1 MQNDENQN
9 KFGAENWKEE
19 KMVNRFILKSYV
31 DSSMQAWNDL
41 MTSANELQGATL
53 LMWEA
58 FYLKKTRNPFKT
70 QS

>member
-1 MQNDENQN
+1 
-9 KFGAENWKEE
+9 
-19 KMVNRFILKSYV
+19 MVNRFILKSYV

-41 MTSANELQGATL
+41 MTSANELQGAAL

-58 FYLKKTRNPFKT
+58 FYLKKTRNSFKT

>member
-1 MQNDENQN
+1 
-9 KFGAENWKEE
+9 
-19 KMVNRFILKSYV
+19 MVNRFILKSYV

-58 FYLKKTRNPFKT
+58 FHLKKTRNPFKT

>member
-9 KFGAENWKEE
+9 KFDAENWKEE

-58 FYLKKTRNPFKT
+58 FHLKKTRNPFKT

>member
-9 KFGAENWKEE
+9 KFDAENWKEE

-58 FYLKKTRNPFKT
+58 FYLKKTRNPFKM

>member
-9 KFGAENWKEE
+9 KFDAENWKEE
-19 KMVNRFILKSYV
+19 KIVNRFILKSYV

-41 MTSANELQGATL
+41 MTCANELQSATL

>member
-1 MQNDENQN
+1 
-9 KFGAENWKEE
+9 
-19 KMVNRFILKSYV
+19 MVNRFILKSYV

-41 MTSANELQGATL
+41 MTCANELQSATL

>member
-9 KFGAENWKEE
+9 KFDAEYWKEE
-19 KMVNRFILKSYV
+19 KIVNRFILKSYV

-41 MTSANELQGATL
+41 MTSANELQSATL

>member
-9 KFGAENWKEE
+9 KFDAENWKEE
-19 KMVNRFILKSYV
+19 KIVNRFILKSYV

>member
-9 KFGAENWKEE
+9 KFDAENWKEE

-41 MTSANELQGATL
+41 MTSANELQGAAL

-58 FYLKKTRNPFKT
+58 FYLKKTRNSFKT

>member
-1 MQNDENQN
+1 
-9 KFGAENWKEE
+9 
-19 KMVNRFILKSYV
+19 MVNRFILKSYV

>member
-9 KFGAENWKEE
+9 KFDAENWKEE
-19 KMVNRFILKSYV
+19 KIVNRFILKSYV

-41 MTSANELQGATL
+41 MTSANELQSATL